1 VEEFIGVTADA
12 ADNGGTE
19 NASAADPDRPRKL
32 LEELGKVKQWAAPV
46 QRGRFTFDDKKFYT
60 SVKKQF
66 DEGRTLS
73 PKQLNA
79 LEKLAEKYRDGSARE
94 Q

>member
-1 VEEFIGVTADA
+1 M
-12 ADNGGTE
+12 
-19 NASAADPDRPRKL
+19 PRRL
-32 LEELGKVKQWAAPV
+32 LEELGKVTQWAAPV

-73 PKQLNA
+73 AKQLNA
-79 LEKLAEKYRDGSARE
+79 LEKLAERYRSKE

>member
-1 VEEFIGVTADA
+1 
-12 ADNGGTE
+12 
-19 NASAADPDRPRKL
+19 
-32 LEELGKVKQWAAPV
+32 
-46 QRGRFTFDDKKFYT
+46 
-60 SVKKQF
+60 VKKQF

-79 LEKLAEKYRDGSARE
+79 LEKLAEKYRDGAVRE